1 MRDNGD
7 VRRATQDTPPP
18 PGGLNVNPQSPR
30 TWGLWFGWL
39 TPSGWSFEKAP
50 TPATII
56 PHLAVF
62 DSGMVAIVSTR
73 LIPPDPPQ
81 QTEAQQA
88 LYLTY
93 RSPDDQWENSGELLR
108 SSPDPS
114 FTAAVGAPDG
124 VLYVLYGYNGHALYL
139 AIGPNSAD
147 AQLLDNDSSPVTHGA
162 LAEDAAGRLHAVYG
176 GWGLTHQIFA
186 DGQWSVFQTFDN
198 GDYPDLAFDA
208 NGVGHLMFLV
218 SRGLNAGYR
227 LMYYRYD
234 PQQDKQWI
242 GGEVLG
248 EVAVQPAPQ
257 LAVDSGGI
265 AHVLTP
271 SNLGLLYA
279 TCAASPADGCVYEVA
294 AGYDWSAGY
303 EYADLVLPN
312 DEPLA
317 VYRDANTADGFIG
330 HRRDG
335 LWNWDH
341 ISGFEDGFIGLDL
354 ALDPDGAPELVFA
367 GWKKN
372 SQ

>member
-124 VLYVLYGYNGHALYL
+124 VLYVLYGYNGHLFCAN
-139 AIGPNSAD
+139 AQTGATVWEDATNRGNSAALVD
-147 AQLLDNDSSPVTHGA
+147 VGPVMLA
-162 LAEDAAGRLHAVYG
+162 LTVNSELAVFKPSDKEYSELAKFKVADTET
-176 GWGLTHQIFA
+176 WAHPVA
-186 DGQWSVFQTFDN
+186 DGNRVFVRDRESV
-198 GDYPDLAFDA
+198 A
-208 NGVGHLMFLV
+208 
-218 SRGLNAGYR
+218 
-227 LMYYRYD
+227 
-234 PQQDKQWI
+234 
-242 GGEVLG
+242 
-248 EVAVQPAPQ
+248 
-257 LAVDSGGI
+257 
-265 AHVLTP
+265 
-271 SNLGLLYA
+271 
-279 TCAASPADGCVYEVA
+279 
-294 AGYDWSAGY
+294 
-303 EYADLVLPN
+303 
-312 DEPLA
+312 
-317 VYRDANTADGFIG
+317 
-330 HRRDG
+330 
-335 LWNWDH
+335 LWT
-341 ISGFEDGFIGLDL
+341 IE
-354 ALDPDGAPELVFA
+354 
-367 GWKKN
+367 
-372 SQ
+372 